1 MVRGI
6 KLFGILAISVL
17 FITGCGNQ
25 KTLTCSMSEEDDGL
39 SMNQELNVVY
49 EEDKI
54 ANVRMSIDAKITDD
68 QYQEYWDM
76 FVSMM
81 ESQYEEKNGRA
92 FTFLVPG
99 LLTHT
104 ITATPSS
111 LNPDSESHLTITPI
125 TYNKDTNGTIT
136 LTLPKGLTI
145 KPGSIKAGLNTKE
158 DNDNEVTL
166 QDKDTNQNHPDY
178 EITSSSNSK

>member
-1 MVRGI
+1 MRGV

-54 ANVRMSIDAKITDD
+54 ANVRMSMDAKITDD

-81 ESQYEEKNGRA
+81 ESQYEEKNADGIKVSTKSNDNNY
-92 FTFLVPG
+92 TFNITLDVD
-99 LLTHT
+99 LEKASADDLATYDLEDLADE
-104 ITATPSS
+104 TATYEE
-111 LNPDSESHLTITPI
+111 LKEQLEESGYTC
-125 TYNKDTNGTIT
+125 K
-136 LTLPKGLTI
+136 
-145 KPGSIKAGLNTKE
+145 
-158 DNDNEVTL
+158 
-166 QDKDTNQNHPDY
+166 
-178 EITSSSNSK
+178 

>member
-1 MVRGI
+1 MGGV

-54 ANVRMSIDAKITDD
+54 ANVRMSMDAKITDD

-81 ESQYEEKNGRA
+81 ESQYEEKNADGIKVSTKSNDDNY
-92 FTFLVPG
+92 TFNITLDVD
-99 LLTHT
+99 LEKASADDLATYDLEDLADE
-104 ITATPSS
+104 TATYEE
-111 LNPDSESHLTITPI
+111 LKEQLEESGYTC
-125 TYNKDTNGTIT
+125 K
-136 LTLPKGLTI
+136 
-145 KPGSIKAGLNTKE
+145 
-158 DNDNEVTL
+158 
-166 QDKDTNQNHPDY
+166 
-178 EITSSSNSK
+178 

>member
-1 MVRGI
+1 MRGV

-54 ANVRMSIDAKITDD
+54 ANVRMSMDAKITDD

-76 FVSMM
+76 FVSTM
-81 ESQYEEKNGRA
+81 ESQYEEKNADGIKVSTKSNDDNY
-92 FTFLVPG
+92 TFNITLDVD
-99 LLTHT
+99 LEKASADDLATYDLEDLADE
-104 ITATPSS
+104 TATYEE
-111 LNPDSESHLTITPI
+111 LKEQLEESGYTC
-125 TYNKDTNGTIT
+125 K
-136 LTLPKGLTI
+136 
-145 KPGSIKAGLNTKE
+145 
-158 DNDNEVTL
+158 
-166 QDKDTNQNHPDY
+166 
-178 EITSSSNSK
+178 

>member
-1 MVRGI
+1 MRGV

-54 ANVRMSIDAKITDD
+54 ANVRMSMDAKITDD

-81 ESQYEEKNGRA
+81 ESQYEEKNADGIKVSTKSNDDNY
-92 FTFLVPG
+92 TFNITLDID
-99 LLTHT
+99 LEKASADDLATYDLEDLADE
-104 ITATPSS
+104 TATYEE
-111 LNPDSESHLTITPI
+111 LKEQLEESGYTC
-125 TYNKDTNGTIT
+125 K
-136 LTLPKGLTI
+136 
-145 KPGSIKAGLNTKE
+145 
-158 DNDNEVTL
+158 
-166 QDKDTNQNHPDY
+166 
-178 EITSSSNSK
+178 

>member
-1 MVRGI
+1 MRRV

-81 ESQYEEKNGRA
+81 ESQYEEKNADGIKVSTKSNDDNY
-92 FTFLVPG
+92 TFNITLDVD
-99 LLTHT
+99 LEKASADDLATYDLEDLADE
-104 ITATPSS
+104 TATYEE
-111 LNPDSESHLTITPI
+111 LKEQLEESGYTC
-125 TYNKDTNGTIT
+125 K
-136 LTLPKGLTI
+136 
-145 KPGSIKAGLNTKE
+145 
-158 DNDNEVTL
+158 
-166 QDKDTNQNHPDY
+166 
-178 EITSSSNSK
+178 

>member
-1 MVRGI
+1 MRGV

-54 ANVRMSIDAKITDD
+54 ANVRMSMDAKITDD

-81 ESQYEEKNGRA
+81 ESQYEEKNADGIKVSTKSNDNNY
-92 FTFLVPG
+92 TFNITLDVD
-99 LLTHT
+99 LEKASADDLATYDLEDLADE
-104 ITATPSS
+104 TATYEE
-111 LNPDSESHLTITPI
+111 LKDQLEESGYTC
-125 TYNKDTNGTIT
+125 K
-136 LTLPKGLTI
+136 
-145 KPGSIKAGLNTKE
+145 
-158 DNDNEVTL
+158 
-166 QDKDTNQNHPDY
+166 
-178 EITSSSNSK
+178 

>member
-1 MVRGI
+1 MVKGV

-81 ESQYEEKNGRA
+81 ESQYEEKNADGIKVSTKSNDDNY
-92 FTFLVPG
+92 TFNITLDVD
-99 LLTHT
+99 LEKASADDLATYDLEDLADE
-104 ITATPSS
+104 TATYEE
-111 LNPDSESHLTITPI
+111 LKEQLEESGYTC
-125 TYNKDTNGTIT
+125 K
-136 LTLPKGLTI
+136 
-145 KPGSIKAGLNTKE
+145 
-158 DNDNEVTL
+158 
-166 QDKDTNQNHPDY
+166 
-178 EITSSSNSK
+178 

>member
-1 MVRGI
+1 MRGV

-54 ANVRMSIDAKITDD
+54 ANVRMSMDAKITDD

-81 ESQYEEKNGRA
+81 ESQYEEKNADGIKVSTKSNDDNY
-92 FTFLVPG
+92 TFNITLDVD
-99 LLTHT
+99 LEKASADDLATYDLEDLADE
-104 ITATPSS
+104 TATYEE
-111 LNPDSESHLTITPI
+111 LKDQLEESGYTC
-125 TYNKDTNGTIT
+125 K
-136 LTLPKGLTI
+136 
-145 KPGSIKAGLNTKE
+145 
-158 DNDNEVTL
+158 
-166 QDKDTNQNHPDY
+166 
-178 EITSSSNSK
+178 

>member
-1 MVRGI
+1 MRGV

-81 ESQYEEKNGRA
+81 ESQYEEKNADGIKVSTKSNDDNY
-92 FTFLVPG
+92 TFNITLDVD
-99 LLTHT
+99 LEKASADDLATYDLEDLADE
-104 ITATPSS
+104 TATYEE
-111 LNPDSESHLTITPI
+111 LKEQLEESGYTC
-125 TYNKDTNGTIT
+125 K
-136 LTLPKGLTI
+136 
-145 KPGSIKAGLNTKE
+145 
-158 DNDNEVTL
+158 
-166 QDKDTNQNHPDY
+166 
-178 EITSSSNSK
+178 

>member
-1 MVRGI
+1 MRGV

-54 ANVRMSIDAKITDD
+54 ANVRMSMDAKITDD

-81 ESQYEEKNGRA
+81 ESQYEEKNADGIKVSTKSNDDNY
-92 FTFLVPG
+92 TFNITLDVD
-99 LLTHT
+99 LEKASADDLATYDLEDLADE
-104 ITATPSS
+104 TATYEE
-111 LNPDSESHLTITPI
+111 LKEQLEESGYTC
-125 TYNKDTNGTIT
+125 K
-136 LTLPKGLTI
+136 
-145 KPGSIKAGLNTKE
+145 
-158 DNDNEVTL
+158 
-166 QDKDTNQNHPDY
+166 
-178 EITSSSNSK
+178 

>member
-1 MVRGI
+1 MRGV

-54 ANVRMSIDAKITDD
+54 ANVRMSMDAKITDD

-81 ESQYEEKNGRA
+81 ESQYEEKNADGIKVSTKSNDDNYTLNITLDVDLEKA
-92 FTFLVPG
+92 SADDLATYDLED
-99 LLTHT
+99 LADE
-104 ITATPSS
+104 TATYEE
-111 LNPDSESHLTITPI
+111 LKDQLEESGYTC
-125 TYNKDTNGTIT
+125 K
-136 LTLPKGLTI
+136 
-145 KPGSIKAGLNTKE
+145 
-158 DNDNEVTL
+158 
-166 QDKDTNQNHPDY
+166 
-178 EITSSSNSK
+178 

>member
-1 MVRGI
+1 MRGV

-54 ANVRMSIDAKITDD
+54 ANVRMSMDAKITDD

-81 ESQYEEKNGRA
+81 ESQYEEKNADGIKLSTKSNDDNY
-92 FTFLVPG
+92 TFNITLDVD
-99 LLTHT
+99 LEKASADDLATYDLEDLADE
-104 ITATPSS
+104 TATYEE
-111 LNPDSESHLTITPI
+111 LKEQLEESGYTC
-125 TYNKDTNGTIT
+125 K
-136 LTLPKGLTI
+136 
-145 KPGSIKAGLNTKE
+145 
-158 DNDNEVTL
+158 
-166 QDKDTNQNHPDY
+166 
-178 EITSSSNSK
+178 

>member
-1 MVRGI
+1 VRGV

-81 ESQYEEKNGRA
+81 ESQYEEKNADGIKVSTNNDDNY
-92 FTFLVPG
+92 TFNITLDVD
-99 LLTHT
+99 LEKASADDLATYDLEDLADE
-104 ITATPSS
+104 TATYEE
-111 LNPDSESHLTITPI
+111 LKEQLEESGYTC
-125 TYNKDTNGTIT
+125 K
-136 LTLPKGLTI
+136 
-145 KPGSIKAGLNTKE
+145 
-158 DNDNEVTL
+158 
-166 QDKDTNQNHPDY
+166 
-178 EITSSSNSK
+178 